1 VWAEIKRFF
10 VSFVHFKHIHPT
22 PLFQTSPPRQSG
34 LLCYPDC
41 AAGYTGVGPVCWQQC
56 RPGFTDEGALCG
68 KGGSIVPAD
77 TSACP
82 WYGAVSFFWGP
93 HSTRKDHIAMSIRMR
108 TLVSSFVYI
117 ILSDFQPNQF

>member
-1 VWAEIKRFF
+1 MFLFLHRLFTF
-10 VSFVHFKHIHPT
+10 LVSRQVLCHYLRDVFILALIALILFPLLSPLHRTRRTTPHPT
-22 PLFQTSPPRQSG
+22 AACVFFCAQSG
-34 LLCYPDC
+34 LLCYPNC

-82 WYGAVSFFWGP
+82 WYAKAP
-93 HSTRKDHIAMSIRMR
+93 
-108 TLVSSFVYI
+108 
-117 ILSDFQPNQF
+117 